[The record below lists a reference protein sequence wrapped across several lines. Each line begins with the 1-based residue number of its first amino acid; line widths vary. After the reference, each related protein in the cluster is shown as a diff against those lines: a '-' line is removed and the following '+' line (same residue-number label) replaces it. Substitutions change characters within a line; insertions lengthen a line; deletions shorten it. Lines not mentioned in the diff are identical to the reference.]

1 MQGSQDI
8 AVHVGTLHFTCKA
21 IIEAFEGDIHPGDVF
36 ATNDP
41 YVGGTHF
48 NDVRIVRPIFYE
60 GEIIAYAQSNG
71 HWADVGGSV
80 PGSFDVNAK
89 EHFQEGIRV
98 PPVRIWDKG
107 RYLSDVVGMIISNTR
122 VPSDAEGDLHAQAQ
136 ATRVAEQEILR
147 LVDKYGIETILTAF
161 QEVQDYVE
169 RLTRQRV
176 AELPDG
182 VWETEDYIDY
192 DPSGEEGLI
201 PVKVKM
207 TIEGDQLSYDLTG
220 SHAAIGSFI
229 NAGFGSAFSG
239 VMAGTKTF
247 FPDVPLN
254 SGFYRAVQVDLGPE
268 GTVVNAPWPIAVT
281 GFCAGPYEKI
291 MNSIFELWSELTP
304 ERAIACSFNLEY
316 LLVGGRDT
324 RHENR
329 PIFMWYDWMVGGWGG
344 RNGKDGSNAT
354 APIFG
359 VGLAVQPLE
368 AQERLSPVLT
378 TGHEIRTDSGGPGR
392 FRGGCGVEKGALL
405 READGTV
412 MSYMCDRA
420 RSITWGI
427 EGGLCS
433 IPHGVWLN
441 KDTDRERFLGAVFSG
456 VDVGPGDVFT
466 RPSAGGGGYGDP
478 LERDPRAVR
487 EDVADGYVSL
497 ERARK
502 DYGVVIREVD
512 AERAVYEVDDEETA
526 REREQ
531 QRAAR
536 LGWLDEDPES
546 VAVRYR
552 AGELDVLD
560 LVRRYGVVL
569 DWNSGELFPRT
580 TEQFRAMLK
589 RRMASHWAAAPVTSR

>member
-1 MQGSQDI
+1 
-8 AVHVGTLHFTCKA
+8 
-21 IIEAFEGDIHPGDVF
+21 
-36 ATNDP
+36 
-41 YVGGTHF
+41 
-48 NDVRIVRPIFYE
+48 
-60 GEIIAYAQSNG
+60 
-71 HWADVGGSV
+71 
-80 PGSFDVNAK
+80 
-89 EHFQEGIRV
+89 
-98 PPVRIWDKG
+98 
-107 RYLSDVVGMIISNTR
+107 
-122 VPSDAEGDLHAQAQ
+122 
-136 ATRVAEQEILR
+136 
-147 LVDKYGIETILTAF
+147 
-161 QEVQDYVE
+161 
-169 RLTRQRV
+169 
-176 AELPDG
+176 
-182 VWETEDYIDY
+182 
-192 DPSGEEGLI
+192 
-201 PVKVKM
+201 
-207 TIEGDQLSYDLTG
+207 
-220 SHAAIGSFI
+220 
-229 NAGFGSAFSG
+229 
-239 VMAGTKTF
+239 
-247 FPDVPLN
+247 
-254 SGFYRAVQVDLGPE
+254 
-268 GTVVNAPWPIAVT
+268 
-281 GFCAGPYEKI
+281 
-291 MNSIFELWSELTP
+291 
-304 ERAIACSFNLEY
+304 
-316 LLVGGRDT
+316 
-324 RHENR
+324 
-329 PIFMWYDWMVGGWGG
+329 MWYDWMVGGWGG

-441 KDTDRERFLGAVFSG
+441 KGTDRERFLGAVFSG

-478 LERDPRAVR
+478 LERDPRSVR
-487 EDVADGYVSL
+487 EDVADGYVSP

-512 AERAVYEVDDEETA
+512 AELAQYEVDEDETA

-546 VAVRYR
+546 IAERYR

-569 DWNSGELFPRT
+569 DWNTGALFPRT
-580 TEQFRAMLK
+580 TGQFRAMLK
-589 RRMASHWAAAPVTSR
+589 RRMASHWAAAPVASR